1 MAGIKAKMW
10 CLFWKYSWRS
20 TAKAFVDLEKAYD
33 SLQDGRTV
41 LYKSGMA
48 EKFVWVVHGMHESSN
63 IKALFLDI
71 DDLV

>member
-1 MAGIKAKMW
+1 M
-10 CLFWKYSWRS
+10 
-20 TAKAFVDLEKAYD
+20 DLEKAYD

-63 IKALFLDI
+63 IKALFLNI
-71 DDLV
+71 DDLI